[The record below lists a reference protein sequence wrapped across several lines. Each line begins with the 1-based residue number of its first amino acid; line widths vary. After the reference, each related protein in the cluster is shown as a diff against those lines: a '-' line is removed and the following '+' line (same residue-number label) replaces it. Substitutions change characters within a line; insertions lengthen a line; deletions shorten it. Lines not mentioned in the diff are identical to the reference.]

1 MSGQLELG
9 LHLAPL
15 IHPGKRATIQETF
28 DLFDQSNPW
37 VREALIA
44 LAREH
49 RAAGHR
55 KVGIGLLFE
64 VLRWRYD
71 LHVQAGD
78 SPWRMNNDLRSRY
91 ARAIA
96 ATVPDLADAFELRE
110 LRAA

>member
-1 MSGQLELG
+1 MNDQLELG

-15 IHPGKRATIQETF
+15 IHPGRKANIQGTF
-28 DLFDQSNPW
+28 EAFHAANPW
-37 VREALIA
+37 VMDSLVM

-49 RAAGHR
+49 RGAGHKR
-55 KVGIGLLFE
+55 VGIGLLFE

-71 LHVQAGD
+71 IEVRGD

-91 ARAIA
+91 ARLISS
-96 ATVPDLADAFELRE
+96 TVPDLTDAFELRE

>member
-1 MSGQLELG
+1 MTEQLELG

-15 IHPGKRATIQETF
+15 IHPGRRATIQQTF
-28 DLFDQSNPW
+28 EAFHASNPW
-37 VREALIA
+37 VMDALVT

-55 KVGIGLLFE
+55 RVGIGLLFE

-71 LHVQAGD
+71 IEVTGD
-78 SPWRMNNDLRSRY
+78 SPWKMNNDLRSRY

-96 ATVPDLADAFELRE
+96 ATVPDLADAFETRSLK
-110 LRAA
+110 AA